1 MLYCE
6 GYLFKRVFFTIMY
19 MFLILVTLC
28 EKLYGFQNLK
38 MLALKK
44 VMLQRSKIYPN
55 TRPLR
60 ILGPLL

>member
-1 MLYCE
+1 
-6 GYLFKRVFFTIMY
+6 MY

-28 EKLYGFQNLK
+28 EKLYGFQSLK

-44 VMLQRSKIYPN
+44 LMLQRSKIYPN

-60 ILGPLL
+60 ILVQLKKSHIFSNI